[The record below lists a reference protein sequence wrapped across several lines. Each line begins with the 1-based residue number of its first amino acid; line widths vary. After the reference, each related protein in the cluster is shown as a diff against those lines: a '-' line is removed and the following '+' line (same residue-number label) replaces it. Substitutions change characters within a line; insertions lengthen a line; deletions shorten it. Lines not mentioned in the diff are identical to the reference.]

1 MKKAKSRIEFEEY
14 LKEIYDKLAEVAIEH
29 LQDIDFEKVW
39 ALIEKRIQTCKD
51 RKAKRKNA

>member
-39 ALIEKRIQTCKD
+39 ALIEKTCKD